1 MSTWSTAPPAGI
13 HELFAQIGFG
23 EARRDGEEL
32 VVELPAAPHVVNTHG
47 GIQGG
52 LIATLIDV
60 AAGLHVVEGRAADDG
75 AVTSDMNIRYLRPV
89 TSGAAQARSRI
100 IHDGRRSVIVQVDV
114 FTTEPTKL
122 AAVATVNFANL
133 TERARRVL

>member
-1 MSTWSTAPPAGI
+1 MSTSSPAPAAGI

-23 EARRDGEEL
+23 EARREGDEL
-32 VVELPAAPHVVNTHG
+32 VVELPAAPHVVNTRG

-60 AAGLHVVEGRAADDG
+60 VAGQHVVDGRAPDDG

-89 TSGAAQARSRI
+89 TAGSAHARSRI
-100 IHDGRRSVIVQVDV
+100 IHDGRRSVVVQVDV
-114 FTTEPTKL
+114 YATDSMKL
-122 AAVATVNFANL
+122 AAVATVNFANVNP
-133 TERARRVL
+133 ERRR